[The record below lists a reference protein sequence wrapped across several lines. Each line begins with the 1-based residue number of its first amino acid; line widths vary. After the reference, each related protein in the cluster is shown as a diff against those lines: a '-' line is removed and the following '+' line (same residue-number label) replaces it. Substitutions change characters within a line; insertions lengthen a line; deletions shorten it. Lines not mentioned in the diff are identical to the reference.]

1 MLKSNQPRKALFL
14 DRDGIINV
22 DHGYVSTID
31 DFEFSEGIFTLL
43 EYFRDAGYLLFV
55 VTNQSGIGRG
65 YYKASDFH
73 ILTEWMIEEFSKK
86 NITIEKVFHCPHT
99 PDTMCHCRKPDTG
112 MIEKALA
119 EYSLD
124 LKHSW
129 MIGDKSSDITLANNA
144 GIGSAIYIGE
154 KQSSSATRSF
164 DSVSTCARYFQENK
178 GKINLIRGCC
188 VLVTPIYTTYS
199 I

>member
-22 DHGYVSTID
+22 DHGYVYTID

-65 YYKASDFH
+65 YYKVSDFH
-73 ILTEWMIEEFSKK
+73 ILTEWMIEEFNKK

-112 MIEKALA
+112 MIEKALI

-129 MIGDKSSDITLANNA
+129 MIGDKLSDIALANNA
-144 GIGSAIYIGE
+144 GICHSIDIGE
-154 KQSSSATRSF
+154 KPLSTATLSF
-164 DSVSTCARYFQENK
+164 ASVYACEQYFQENQ
-178 GKINLIRGCC
+178 GKIRGH
-188 VLVTPIYTTYS
+188 S
-199 I
+199 